1 MRIALIAKAGHQ
13 NTGVGRYTSQLR
25 AALEASG
32 HEVLLVHPTVPIPGA
47 LARAA
52 RRLWGWD
59 LEAFLN
65 NYPVWVRYPAADLY
79 HLASQNLATLMLLH
93 RPPGPTVIMVHDIIP
108 WLVRDDPELC
118 LHDHCLARW
127 FDRLA
132 LAGLRRA
139 DGLIANS
146 AYTQASLKLP
156 LAVAGTPASASRYL
170 RLAGERGHDVRNC
183 R

>member
-1 MRIALIAKAGHQ
+1 MRIALIAKADHH
-13 NTGVGRYTSQLR
+13 NTGVGRYTIQLR

-32 HEVLLVHPTVPIPGA
+32 HEVLLAHPLVPIPDA

-52 RRLWGWD
+52 SRLWSWD
-59 LEAFLN
+59 LVAFFN

-79 HLASQNLATLMLLH
+79 HLSSQNLATLMLLH
-93 RPPGPTVIMVHDIIP
+93 RPPGPTVIVVHDIIP
-108 WLVRDDPELC
+108 WMVRDDPELC
-118 LHDHCLARW
+118 LYDHFLARW

-139 DGLIANS
+139 DALIANS
-146 AYTQASLKLP
+146 DFTRASLKLP
-156 LAVAGTPASASRYL
+156 IAATGNPAPIGRDL
-170 RLAGERGHDVRNC
+170 RLGGERDQNVRNC